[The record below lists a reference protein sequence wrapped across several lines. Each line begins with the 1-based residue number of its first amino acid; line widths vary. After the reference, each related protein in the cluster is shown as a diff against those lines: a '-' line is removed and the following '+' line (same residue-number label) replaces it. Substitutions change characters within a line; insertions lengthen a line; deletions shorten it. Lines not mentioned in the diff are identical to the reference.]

1 MIYFSNFADYCM
13 ANKKKAFI
21 FLVIF
26 HAINVILFD
35 FIQQSHF
42 LSDLHDN
49 KPGCWDFAMD
59 CFLYQGEALSQ
70 LGYIENSQWM
80 EWLLSYSDHL
90 HVKIMSLVYWATGFS
105 SPVVYEVT
113 ILPFVWASSILLI
126 YNSSNILFPDSNKIP
141 LLTCLFFFQPSFFLH
156 STQLLR
162 DPYFTLGFCFLIY
175 GMVVFYKTKLSFN
188 GAINI
193 NIGILLMLAMRSYLS
208 PLLLLFL
215 IIFSLVALYHK
226 RSSYLYL
233 LIILLPL
240 LLFQN
245 ISINRYM
252 SFDQLNKDLS
262 PAFYSMPDLDRF
274 EEIIGNMTVKE
285 EEKFEKNL
293 AIKLLELENSLI
305 ALQLEDPL
313 PQLEDPLLQLED
325 PLLQLEDPLPQL
337 EDPLPQLE
345 DSLPQLEDPL
355 LQLED
360 SLPQLEDSLPQL
372 EDSLPQ
378 LEDSLPQLED
388 SLPQLEDSLP
398 QLKNGTSQIKMKEK
412 MEYLENK
419 LRQEYKAKKVRD
431 KLVEYEYVK
440 IFDSEKFEEKTKR
453 VKESLGFFSK
463 IKINPETPAY
473 LLFVANTLDRVAIQ
487 LSALRLGFHNYGRN
501 IQGGSFVDVNQ
512 DYLTFDSII
521 AYLPKASYYGF
532 LSPFPTS
539 VFKSGHET
547 GRIGSVLAGIE
558 ILIFY
563 VVLVGVFY
571 MLFKAR
577 TQIAPISVAILLS
590 VAIII
595 LLGYVIPNLGAL
607 YRMRQPYLLPFYLA
621 GVQGLYLL
629 FKHSNSRLN

>member
-175 GMVVFYKTKLSFN
+175 GMVVFHKTKLSFN

-193 NIGILLMLAMRSYLS
+193 NIGILLMIAMRSYLS

-252 SFDQLNKDLS
+252 SFDELNKDLS

-313 PQLEDPLLQLED
+313 PQLEDPL
-325 PLLQLEDPLPQL
+325 
-337 EDPLPQLE
+337 PQLE

-355 LQLED
+355 L
-360 SLPQLEDSLPQL
+360 QLEDSLPQL